1 MCCYNTA
8 INMIENFLF
17 IISYLLSD
25 TMVDTDEKHL
35 LSKKFK
41 IHRYKCVFRSAIL
54 FSDVFVLTQPKT
66 DIHGLSKLKNLH
78 AARFAGNI
86 KTCAYDISQKL
97 HFDDLWKKL
106 SPTLKGLVIK
116 YCYLLNKSACWK
128 HLYFQ
133 IQFQ

>member
-1 MCCYNTA
+1 MCFQKCHT
-8 INMIENFLF
+8 LF
-17 IISYLLSD
+17 RCICVNSTQNWYTRI
-25 TMVDTDEKHL
+25 V
-35 LSKKFK
+35 KKK
-41 IHRYKCVFRSAIL
+41 K
-54 FSDVFVLTQPKT
+54 K
-66 DIHGLSKLKNLH
+66 KNLH

-133 IQFQ
+133 IQISIEINVTLNINKRSKDAINKDYLWWADFSKVFLKC